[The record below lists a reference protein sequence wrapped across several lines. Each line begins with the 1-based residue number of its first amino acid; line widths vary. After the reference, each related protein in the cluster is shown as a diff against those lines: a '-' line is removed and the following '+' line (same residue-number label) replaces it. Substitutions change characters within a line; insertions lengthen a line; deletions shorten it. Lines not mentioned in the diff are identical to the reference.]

1 VTQSTR
7 SLFESEMLQQVEA
20 AEAAVRKAESCD
32 DAVSADAARGH
43 LDNLLSLARRNGLAI
58 ESSLSRADVLPGP
71 VVSLITTLTT
81 VVTDSQPDPA
91 VAPAV

>member
-1 VTQSTR
+1 VETSTR

-20 AEAAVRKAESCD
+20 AEAAVRKAEGRD

-43 LDNLLSLARRNGLAI
+43 LDNLLALARRNGLSI
-58 ESSLSRADVLPGP
+58 TSSLSGESLLAP
-71 VVSLITTLTT
+71 VISLLT
-81 VVTDSQPDPA
+81 PNAGPA